1 MISIFFLSFPHFR
14 KRKCFSENQYFHSY
28 SPAHLFFFFYAIPQI
43 IFVFNILKYF
53 HFLASKSCLSS
64 SPPLLACCCLWQQ
77 NSGFLHTKAMSSFSA
92 LFGMAAIFLGPHY
105 GCKWD
110 QYSLSHTHN
119 RNPSEGSVV
128 VIYVFSYRESWNVAI
143 FTSGKRVLIVTFYR
157 QQGNAYAYNTSS
169 ILKYFFI

>member
-1 MISIFFLSFPHFR
+1 MNPKILSPTAFNYRSLLITGSVPLLLFLWFLSSSCPFLTFERENVLVKINISLHIHPHI
-14 KRKCFSENQYFHSY
+14 S
-28 SPAHLFFFFYAIPQI
+28 FFFFYAIPQI

-110 QYSLSHTHN
+110 QYSLSHTHTTEI
-119 RNPSEGSVV
+119 PLKAAWWLSMFL
-128 VIYVFSYRESWNVAI
+128 VIES
-143 FTSGKRVLIVTFYR
+143 LEM
-157 QQGNAYAYNTSS
+157 
-169 ILKYFFI
+169 